1 MWAKPTLKLPNSV
14 DPIATAETNR
24 ERLTDSPAEP
34 EQNSVFLYYYQLWK
48 KARVTANAFLET
60 QTNDWD
66 GLWFSAVVG
75 WLGLVMASSPL
86 SPGTQLSISKTGKQ
100 NRKPFRPYYE

>member
-1 MWAKPTLKLPNSV
+1 MWAIPTLKLPNSV

-34 EQNSVFLYYYQLWK
+34 EQNSVYLYYQLWK
-48 KARVTANAFLET
+48 KVRITANAFLAT
-60 QTNDWD
+60 QTNDWA
-66 GLWFSAVVG
+66 GLWLSVFAG

-100 NRKPFRPYYE
+100 NRKPFRPDYE